1 MKQFP
6 KTDKGVTDCEYSMIV
21 FYPEEWRKNLK
32 KLCKKRPKK
41 YKDRRKK
48 SPRASKEGVPL

>member
-1 MKQFP
+1 
-6 KTDKGVTDCEYSMIV
+6 MIV